1 MNGHWLRPA
10 SLAICVSFSSAQAI
24 AQTAAEPAGQLPEV
38 QVIQKKAVP
47 AKAAPK
53 QKKAAAKKKQ
63 APVAPAPVAAPAPP
77 PQPAF
82 DAAVVDAP
90 VGSNPVYGAVGSAGA
105 AARAQQSTQTP
116 INPVQLVPENL
127 EGFAGAATRVT
138 ASELQERQ
146 PRNINEVFTKVPGVI
161 VINDDANGHHGGLG
175 VRGSPARRSRKLLV
189 MEDGHATNLALWLDP
204 SVHYWGPVERFESV
218 EVLRGSS
225 LITHGPNNNF
235 GVINARNL
243 SPFGPNETVVSSAIG
258 FTKSKTGFYETEDG
272 DVRTGGNDLD
282 ISARWHVH
290 TRQTSGNVGVVFSY
304 TGANVQGAW
313 DTERLRFN
321 DFYGAIG
328 WKGVD
333 QDLTVSVMHAR
344 QRDNY
349 DELNV
354 IGDED
359 DGAPGEAEEAFFDL
373 KHCKSCYAPGSVN
386 DTYNGDIWRSQMVH
400 NYYVDDD
407 TTITSRL
414 YGGHHRRDRY
424 QILGNQSE
432 PDGDLGLPPFP
443 EDDEGEVIF
452 GENSM
457 FGRLRTFRHLGA
469 EVRAEFANRPFWG
482 GLTQDIQTG
491 IRYEYQDMS
500 NRNFLGVDGEILRDH
515 DKEGLTIFDR
525 SLKANTVSAFL
536 QTSIKATSNFS
547 VIPGVRLEWYDVKRR
562 STVVAE
568 EESEAEGPD
577 DPDDCLEGGFP
588 SGECLVLEGIDFDPN
603 SRDGTSSFVA
613 LPGIGFS
620 YTGFYRT
627 TVFGSYHRGMS
638 TGVLRNE
645 DFPADDEIGNN
656 FELGLRTNAFR
667 GTQFEVSGF
676 YKRISDYQFGESFS
690 GAGDRAFGRADDV
703 EISGVEL
710 AGRIDSQPFTGG
722 PYNVYGEANYTYA
735 RGIFKKGSRI
745 DNEGEPDEE
754 VVDFSGKHLPEVPF
768 HVAAL
773 TLGLQ
778 KNTGWRWDASVTYTY
793 RGSFYTDEDNSPYGS
808 DPEGENGEVPEIWL
822 LSARFNL
829 DLGNSGASLF
839 VAGDNLTDEFYI
851 TDREDGLKPG
861 LGRTIWTGFK
871 YKF

>member
-1 MNGHWLRPA
+1 M
-10 SLAICVSFSSAQAI
+10 SSATAI
-24 AQTAAEPAGQLPEV
+24 AQTAAEPAGELPEV
-38 QVIQKKAVP
+38 QVIQKKAAP
-47 AKAAPK
+47 AKPAPK

-63 APVAPAPVAAPAPP
+63 APAPAPAAAPVPVPASSDQAEAIDVEPP
-77 PQPAF
+77 KQ
-82 DAAVVDAP
+82 
-90 VGSNPVYGAVGSAGA
+90 NPVYGAVNSGGA
-105 AARAQQSTQTP
+105 AARAEQSAQTP
-116 INPVQLVPENL
+116 VNPVQLIPDNL

-138 ASELQERQ
+138 TSEIEERQ
-146 PRNINEVFTKVPGVI
+146 PRNINDVFARVPGVI

-189 MEDGHATNLALWLDP
+189 MEDGHAVNLALWLDP
-204 SVHYWGPVERFESV
+204 SVHYWGPLERFESI

-225 LITHGPNNNF
+225 MITHGPNNNF

-258 FTKSKTGFYETEDG
+258 FTKSRTGFYEDEDG
-272 DVRTGGNDLD
+272 EIRTGGNDLD

-290 TRQTSGNVGVVFSY
+290 TRQTAGNVGVVFSY

-333 QDLTVSVMHAR
+333 QDLTVSVMHGR

-359 DGAPGEAEEAFFDL
+359 DGEPGEAEEAFFDL

-386 DTYNGDIWRSQMVH
+386 DKYYGDIWRSQIVH
-400 NYYVDDD
+400 NNYVDDN
-407 TTITSRL
+407 TTITTRL

-424 QILGNQSE
+424 QIIGSE
-432 PDGDLGLPPFP
+432 SDPDGDLGLPPIADF
-443 EDDEGEVIF
+443 DDGEVLL
-452 GENSM
+452 GEDTM
-457 FGRLRTFRHLGA
+457 FGRLRTFRHIGT
-469 EVRAEFANRPFWG
+469 EVRAEFANRPFFG

-500 NRNFLGVDGEILRDH
+500 NRNFLGVDGEILRDG
-515 DKEGLTIFDR
+515 DKDGLTIFDR

-536 QTSIKATSNFS
+536 QTSIKATKNFS
-547 VIPGVRLEWYDVKRR
+547 VVPGVRLEWYDIERR
-562 STVVAE
+562 NRVIAE
-568 EESEAEGPD
+568 EESEAEEAD
-577 DPDDCLEGGFP
+577 EDDCEAAGFG
-588 SGECLVLEGIDFDPN
+588 GECLELEGINFDPH
-603 SRDGTSSFVA
+603 SRDSTSSFIA

-627 TVFGSYHRGMS
+627 TLFGSYYRGMS

-645 DFPADDEIGNN
+645 DFPIDDEIGNN
-656 FELGLRTNAFR
+656 FELGLRSGAFR
-667 GTQFEVSGF
+667 GTEFEIVGF
-676 YKRISDYQFGESFS
+676 YKRIEDYQFGASFS
-690 GAGDRAFGRADDV
+690 NAGDRVFGRADDV

-710 AGRIDSQPFTGG
+710 AGRINSQPFTGG
-722 PYNVYGEANYTYA
+722 PYNLYGEANYTYS
-735 RGIFKKGSRI
+735 RGIFKKGSKEDEDTGDII
-745 DNEGEPDEE
+745 DFAGN
-754 VVDFSGKHLPEVPF
+754 HLPEVPF

-778 KNTGWRWDASVTYTY
+778 KTTGWRWDASVTYTY
-793 RGSFYTDEDNSPYGS
+793 RGSFYTDEDNSAYGS
-808 DPEGENGEVPEIWL
+808 DPEGENGEVPDIWL

-829 DLGNSGASLF
+829 DIGNSGASLF